1 MALSAAFQER
11 LEHMEHTRNQRLSLL
26 QAEKEAQAN
35 KSQVLE
41 MKLASMRA
49 TEQRCLA
56 LDRRIASQSFK
67 IWALRSEI
75 DRLDEKYQSD
85 SHRLRVLKS
94 EVEELEELEKEKKRF
109 YALKGFEMEE
119 FKQNVEIFALECQM
133 EVQNLKNGINEIQ
146 SSFVKFQGSERCT
159 SNGEI
164 AAAEKRKCELLAMK
178 EELDRKLAS
187 NYQTKA
193 QLQKQFQDF
202 ITKHKQDTNCQL

>member
-1 MALSAAFQER
+1 MALSAAFRER

-26 QAEKEAQAN
+26 QAEKEAQEN

-56 LDRRIASQSFK
+56 LDQKIASQSFK

-75 DRLDEKYQSD
+75 DHLDEKYRSD
-85 SHRLRVLKS
+85 SHQLRVLKS

-109 YALKGFEMEE
+109 YELKGFEMKE
-119 FKQNVEIFALECQM
+119 FKQNVELFALECQM
-133 EVQNLKNGINEIQ
+133 QVQNLKKGINEIQ
-146 SSFVKFQGSERCT
+146 SNFVKFQGSERCT

-164 AAAEKRKCELLAMK
+164 AAAEKRKCELLSMK

-202 ITKHKQDTNCQL
+202 ITKHKQDTNYQL

>member
-1 MALSAAFQER
+1 MALSAAFRER
-11 LEHMEHTRNQRLSLL
+11 LEYMEHTRNQRLSLL

-109 YALKGFEMEE
+109 YGLKGFEMEE

>member
-1 MALSAAFQER
+1 MALSAAFRER

-26 QAEKEAQAN
+26 QAEKEAQTN

-56 LDRRIASQSFK
+56 LDQKIASQSFK

-109 YALKGFEMEE
+109 YGLKGFEMEE

-133 EVQNLKNGINEIQ
+133 EVQILKNGINEIQ